1 MLDKRKRTKHAMV
14 KELMPEDEDKVER
27 IDNIVSEI
35 LRLLKGDSFA
45 KDKGLI
51 ERFFDFEGRLI
62 LLERGYKKIYT
73 LIIGIG
79 IGIGI
84 AAVFFGG
91 LTLKAL
97 IDIVK

>member
-1 MLDKRKRTKHAMV
+1 
-14 KELMPEDEDKVER
+14 MPEDEDKVER
-27 IDNIVSEI
+27 IDDIVSEI

-51 ERFFDFEGRLI
+51 ERFFEFEERLVF
-62 LLERGYKKIYT
+62 LERGYKKVYT
-73 LIIGIG
+73 LLMGIG

-97 IDIVK
+97 LDIVK